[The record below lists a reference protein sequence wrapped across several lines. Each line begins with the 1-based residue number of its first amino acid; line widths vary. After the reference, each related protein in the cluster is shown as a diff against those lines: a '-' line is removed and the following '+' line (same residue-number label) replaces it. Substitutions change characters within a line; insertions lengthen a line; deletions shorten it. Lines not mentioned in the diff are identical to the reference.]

1 MDCHRCEYIRYA
13 GCRYG
18 RCSHKGH
25 VDVVLVAGRD
35 GKRPYNRQIC
45 PDFKLRKKCSNCIH
59 WIRGEYFADGKTPA
73 RRGACELGKFASSG
87 FCTDWKLSTRTSWR
101 KDRIRKTKKENER

>member
-59 WIRGEYFADGKTPA
+59 WIRGEYFSDGITPA
-73 RRGACELGKFASSG
+73 KKGRCKFGYSDKSGASCPY
-87 FCTDWKLSTRTSWR
+87 WKLSKRTSW
-101 KDRIRKTKKENER
+101 KKFGTEKSQ